1 MIDDRHF
8 KDNSRLK
15 MQQIFFLFSLIYL
28 KYFLLL
34 KRILRISNNYKLKP
48 AWNRTM

>member
-1 MIDDRHF
+1 MIDGRHF
-8 KDNSRLK
+8 KDKSRLK

-28 KYFLLL
+28 KYLLLL
-34 KRILRISNNYKLKP
+34 KSFLRISNNYKLKS